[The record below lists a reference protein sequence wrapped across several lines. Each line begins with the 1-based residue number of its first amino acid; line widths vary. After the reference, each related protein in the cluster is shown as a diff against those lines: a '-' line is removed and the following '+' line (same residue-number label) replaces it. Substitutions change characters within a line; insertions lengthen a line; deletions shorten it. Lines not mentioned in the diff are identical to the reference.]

1 MEATGNPE
9 TFIQPADAR
18 QASAHSVHIRS
29 GILLWW
35 GQFLTD
41 SNLFS
46 NLGSVLNDGKGQGY
60 HHVNVTNNEMDF
72 HYHSNLKTLR
82 GLEGCLQRL
91 LIIQTNYIF
100 YVFVSSSWLPSS
112 DGKWKFQSLFVSC
125 MGGCHSQAVIMK
137 YPPKN
142 PKNFFSPSSQHS
154 VERSESVSES
164 SRRDQV
170 IFVSGTRHTC
180 KNRHDGWKEK
190 QPSDQMCDRLLVVM
204 HVFVRPQDLE
214 RQNETLQENLRKYHQ
229 EQRTLIDKVNL
240 LQQQLSQ
247 VHKTTMQEHKSSVC
261 PLTPLTPT
269 PLPHPC

>member
-1 MEATGNPE
+1 
-9 TFIQPADAR
+9 
-18 QASAHSVHIRS
+18 
-29 GILLWW
+29 
-35 GQFLTD
+35 
-41 SNLFS
+41 
-46 NLGSVLNDGKGQGY
+46 
-60 HHVNVTNNEMDF
+60 
-72 HYHSNLKTLR
+72 
-82 GLEGCLQRL
+82 
-91 LIIQTNYIF
+91 
-100 YVFVSSSWLPSS
+100 
-112 DGKWKFQSLFVSC
+112 

-180 KNRHDGWKEK
+180 KNSHVSLKEK
-190 QPSDQMCDRLLVVM
+190 QASDQMCDRLLVVM

-247 VHKTTMQEHKSSVC
+247 VHKTAMQEHKSSVC